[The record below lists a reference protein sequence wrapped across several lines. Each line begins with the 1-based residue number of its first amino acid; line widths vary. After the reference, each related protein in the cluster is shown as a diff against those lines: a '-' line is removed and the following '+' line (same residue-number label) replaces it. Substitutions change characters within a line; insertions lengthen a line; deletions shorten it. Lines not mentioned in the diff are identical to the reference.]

1 MREPG
6 FDPPDNM
13 PPEPPPIE
21 EQFPSAPPRRREQ
34 NFAQR
39 DDGPP
44 RQRQPEVVAVVPA
57 NRAPQHMQ
65 RPQQGVPQANRQ
77 PGTAM
82 DQHGNWLMRNE
93 HEEFAVIARLRKAQA
108 IPKTYINDEQ
118 VAYALQVLRSKG
130 HNPLASIGDTGF
142 INGKYTEYNDLPLA
156 TAQKSGELEHFDE
169 FVYTMGEDNTYKRA
183 CFANNNLHLE
193 PAGAVCIMQRKGQ
206 EPREFYYTRDQAK
219 VAGQYG
225 KAGPWKT
232 DFPGMLKYKARS
244 RALRSVFADALSGG
258 GDTDE

>member
-1 MREPG
+1 MG
-6 FDPPDNM
+6 
-13 PPEPPPIE
+13 
-21 EQFPSAPPRRREQ
+21 
-34 NFAQR
+34 
-39 DDGPP
+39 GPP
-44 RQRQPEVVAVVPA
+44 RQQQRQPEVVQSIAVQ
-57 NRAPQHMQ
+57 RAPQNNMQ
-65 RPQQGVPQANRQ
+65 RPQQQVQRT
-77 PGTAM
+77 PGMAM
-82 DQHGNWLMRNE
+82 DSHGNWQMRNE
-93 HEEFAVIARLRKAQA
+93 GEELAVIARLRKAQA
-108 IPKTYINDEQ
+108 IPKSYQNDEQ

-130 HNPLASIGDTGF
+130 HNPLASLGDTGF

-169 FVYTMGEDNTYKRA
+169 FVYTMGDDNSYKRA
-183 CFANNNLHLE
+183 SFANNNLHLE

-244 RALRSVFADALSGG
+244 RALRSVFADALSGAG
-258 GDTDE
+258 GEADE